1 MGGAAEALTSMVGG
15 SPFAGPSV
23 PGQTPAAGQP
33 GGAGLGFFGGLSKEM
48 QPINTALQDIAGP
61 AAIASGI
68 GATAMGNPTA
78 GLPLVAGGI
87 QSTASPGSPSTM
99 SPALISQMMGGAQKP
114 QQPQMPP
121 PTPPR
126 PPMNMQNAGQQ
137 MAAPKPNPAPPVP
150 QMAQPPQNQQ
160 SMQAMIAKLL
170 GGSS

>member
-1 MGGAAEALTSMVGG
+1 MGGAADALTSMVGG
-15 SPFAGPSV
+15 SPFAGPAV
-23 PGQTPAAGQP
+23 PGTTPSAGQP

-48 QPINTALQDIAGP
+48 QPINTALQDISGP

-99 SPALISQMMGGAQKP
+99 SPALISQMMGGQQKP
-114 QQPQMPP
+114 QQQPQYA
-121 PTPPR
+121 PR
-126 PPMNMQNAGQQ
+126 PPVTPQNMGQQ

-150 QMAQPPQNQQ
+150 QGQWPPTSITPQQ
-160 SMQAMIAKLL
+160 RAMILQAL
-170 GGSS
+170 GGTQ